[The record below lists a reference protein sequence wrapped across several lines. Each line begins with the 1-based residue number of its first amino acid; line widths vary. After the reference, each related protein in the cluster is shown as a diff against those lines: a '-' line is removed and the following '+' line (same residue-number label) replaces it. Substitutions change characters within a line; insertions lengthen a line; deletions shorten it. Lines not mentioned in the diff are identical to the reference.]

1 MAVSLS
7 LSLSSICNIEN
18 NYTSEQSIENEKKKK
33 KKDQRNKWDV
43 FPFNLSRV

>member
-18 NYTSEQSIENEKKKK
+18 NYTSEQSIENEKKKEK
-33 KKDQRNKWDV
+33 RSEK
-43 FPFNLSRV
+43 